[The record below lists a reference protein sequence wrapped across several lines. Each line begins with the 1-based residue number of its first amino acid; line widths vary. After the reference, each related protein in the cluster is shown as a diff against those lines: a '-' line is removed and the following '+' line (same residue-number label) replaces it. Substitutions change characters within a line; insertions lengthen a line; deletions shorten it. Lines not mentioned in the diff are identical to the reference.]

1 MQVGF
6 SCYFWQNDFIMIE
19 QLSSM
24 EQMEYIEIM
33 ASLYIPDP
41 TVIDPIETIPATEE
55 QIEQS
60 INEPF
65 GMSECVCIFKN
76 RYNCN
81 AFTKLLIYED
91 YIKDSDIQKLIQH
104 LELDADKFWLLI
116 LFAYDCC
123 TDKFRQGET
132 MKLSPLEQVQRFIEI
147 VEQTNDRKMSLTFKV
162 EKQKM
167 ETELEIDTDAIRF
180 IAKAISDFK
189 VDNLQELKQINYHEK
204 ADKSKYVANSP
215 LLAYFAKML
224 LMFFNTQENIRD
236 KRKKGAKHSKKEMDL
251 VSRLVYFTGLSYN
264 ERLKD
269 IEDEYLKGFLKQY
282 KDYKYPNKINRVY
295 PSFYF

>member
-1 MQVGF
+1 
-6 SCYFWQNDFIMIE
+6 
-19 QLSSM
+19 M
-24 EQMEYIEIM
+24 EQMEYIEII

-55 QIEQS
+55 QIGQS

-65 GMSECVCIFKN
+65 GMSECACIFKN

-116 LFAYDCC
+116 LFAYDYC

-132 MKLSPLEQVQRFIEI
+132 MKLSPLEQVQQFVEMIELAGDS
-147 VEQTNDRKMSLTFKV
+147 NMSLTFKAG
-162 EKQKM
+162 KLKM
-167 ETELEIDTDAIRF
+167 EIDSTDAVRF
-180 IAKAISDFK
+180 IAKAISNVQTD
-189 VDNLQELKQINYHEK
+189 VQELKRINYHEK
-204 ADKSKYVANSP
+204 ADKSEYVDNSP

-224 LMFFNTQENIRD
+224 LMFFNTQENIRN

-251 VSRLVYFTGLSYN
+251 VSRLVYFTGLSHN

-282 KDYKYPNKINRVY
+282 KDYKYPNKINRIY
-295 PSFYF
+295 PLFYF